1 MKEKVKKHIKKHEM
15 IYSAIFILLCFSGFV
30 FANNIVGISDE
41 MFTFAN
47 IFKLSNGV
55 QLYSQNNVID
65 TPLFFY
71 LGELFLNIF
80 GTNFLIYKIFA
91 IIISEVI
98 FLLIINILRKLK
110 VPTIR
115 ALIYCVLIILPCTKY
130 IHSEGANYNALA
142 MLFWLLG
149 MNFIIKKDGLKINV
163 IQQGIVSALVFA
175 TKQNIGI
182 YYLMG
187 LSVFIIYEYRKDIKQ
202 IFKKLFAI
210 YTVYLGV
217 TAIWVIALIIQGQ
230 FKDFI
235 NYCFLGIGEFANNH
249 TSAIWEYLIFYLIPV
264 VTIVILIIAV
274 KRYKMSMQND
284 VVKKTIFFLCFMFTA
299 LLIGYPIFNPYHV
312 QLATLVSMVYC
323 AYVFDALLISKMED
337 LFNRRIVKGILIVY
351 IIIVILVNF
360 YYTINFI
367 MPITSKE
374 YELTFDDP
382 YFGMVATEDAKN
394 KINDV
399 INFMQGKRSNNQDVI
414 IFATEANIYRIIL
427 NQNYQDFDLPFLG
440 NWGYKGEE
448 RVLNKI
454 KNLKDTFIL
463 IKNEDLI
470 GQESTQIK
478 EYIKNNY
485 IKTGEIE
492 DLEIYYIE

>member
-1 MKEKVKKHIKKHEM
+1 M
-15 IYSAIFILLCFSGFV
+15 AIRY
-30 FANNIVGISDE
+30 E
-41 MFTFAN
+41 
-47 IFKLSNGV
+47 
-55 QLYSQNNVID
+55 LY
-65 TPLFFY
+65 
-71 LGELFLNIF
+71 
-80 GTNFLIYKIFA
+80 
-91 IIISEVI
+91 
-98 FLLIINILRKLK
+98 
-110 VPTIR
+110 
-115 ALIYCVLIILPCTKY
+115 
-130 IHSEGANYNALA
+130 H
-142 MLFWLLG
+142 
-149 MNFIIKKDGLKINV
+149 KKDGLKINV

-284 VVKKTIFFLCFMFTA
+284 VVKKDNLLFVVFMFTA

-337 LFNRRIVKGILIVY
+337 LFNRRIVKWNINCLY
-351 IIIVILVNF
+351 HYSIISKFLL
-360 YYTINFI
+360 YY
-367 MPITSKE
+367 
-374 YELTFDDP
+374 
-382 YFGMVATEDAKN
+382 
-394 KINDV
+394 
-399 INFMQGKRSNNQDVI
+399 
-414 IFATEANIYRIIL
+414 
-427 NQNYQDFDLPFLG
+427 
-440 NWGYKGEE
+440 
-448 RVLNKI
+448 
-454 KNLKDTFIL
+454 
-463 IKNEDLI
+463 
-470 GQESTQIK
+470 
-478 EYIKNNY
+478 
-485 IKTGEIE
+485 
-492 DLEIYYIE
+492 